1 MCKLKVNMLKQKSY
15 KNFSAAQKPLF
26 FPVSKKSLIQLA
38 LFIVLTMGLHF
49 SSMAC
54 SPLAVPPLISQTIT
68 GNQLLLDWQS
78 INTQQGTC
86 TYSVEVEI
94 MCMNAQFTGV
104 GPFFLSPLL
113 TKTATPQ
120 AYPQQTVNLSQF
132 CPGQVYQFRARERDP
147 GGLSSGWTAI
157 FTFTVP
163 GVYVAP
169 VLNVLATN
177 TILCPPTQ
185 TAMLTAQMNS
195 ACATPYSYTWTPAL
209 GLSSTTSFSTIA
221 TPSTTTNYSVTVSG
235 AGLYSCWT
243 LTGSILVIAEAPTF
257 TINNITGSQSITCT
271 YPTIDLEAV
280 HNYTYNPLTYFWSS
294 NSFTANTQSVT
305 ITSPG
310 TYTATLKDPITNCV
324 KTQTYTVFLNNT
336 PPTSSVAP
344 ITQSVGCGAGVV
356 ATATGVA
363 LSPTTNV
370 THNWYSPGLQ
380 TPQSSGGQT
389 SIYLAPIQ
397 GPVTTSTFELCNN
410 INGCCTSKTIQVIST
425 GGSYPTFNLSSSQN
439 FSIGCT
445 SRSLTTINIVN
456 PQSGSGGVVSFT
468 LLAPG
473 FSGPGYTT
481 NAQSTFT
488 VSTPG
493 PYTVIVRDNAN
504 NCETRFP
511 VSIIQNTFAPNI
523 SSSAISRTLSCA
535 VPSMV
540 LNGVSS
546 NTPAVPIDFSWS
558 FQNGSNP
565 NVINNYSLVV
575 NTQAPFT
582 NSVINTYTLTITDQN
597 NACKNNTVV
606 TMWQN
611 TRPPIAAISP
621 SLSSL
626 TCATGSIN
634 MSNNSVTGIINF
646 PIAYPLVGLLWEGP
660 TPQVPKTNSSSYLA
674 FVPGTYTMEVIDM
687 NNGCKAKATATVVD
701 EKDYPV
707 LKGDTLV
714 ALDCGA
720 QTKGV
725 ALTVT
730 VVGMP
735 SSAVTATWY
744 PPVPTPSTSTIYSLN
759 LNTNGVGLYHLVVQ
773 TTSNQC
779 ISQHAV
785 KVVNGALTA
794 TFTPD
799 QTTGYAPLTVN
810 FTNNSSSTNSVTG
823 TQSITSVWSYGNGTT
838 KTTTTNI
845 NTSALYTAP
854 GTYSVTMF
862 ASKGLCLDT
871 AQVIIVVDI
880 PSKLEVPNVFTPNGD
895 GANDMFFVRS
905 ANLTNIT
912 AQIFDRWGNKIYE
925 LNTDKGNIA
934 WDGKNQQGK
943 EVPDG
948 TYFYTIKATGK
959 DGQGYDTKG
968 TVSLY
973 R

>member
-1 MCKLKVNMLKQKSY
+1 MLEQKSY
-15 KNFSAAQKPLF
+15 KSFSAAQKPLF
-26 FPVSKKSLIQLA
+26 FPASKKSLIQLA
-38 LFIVLTMGLHF
+38 LFFVLTMGLHF
-49 SSMAC
+49 SSRAC
-54 SPLAVPPLISQTIT
+54 SPLATPSLIAMNIV
-68 GNQLLLDWQS
+68 GNQLLFDWES
-78 INTQQGTC
+78 VNTQQGTC
-86 TYSVEVEI
+86 TYSIEMEI
-94 MCMNAQFTGV
+94 MCMNAQFTAV
-104 GPFFLSPLL
+104 GPFFYSPIL
-113 TKTATPQ
+113 TKTASPQ
-120 AYPQQTVNLSQF
+120 AYPQQTVNLLQF
-132 CPGQVYQFRARERDP
+132 CPGAVYQYRARERDP
-147 GGLSSGWTAI
+147 GGLSSGWTSTG
-157 FTFTVP
+157 TFTVP
-163 GVYVAP
+163 GVYVQP

-185 TAMLTAQMNS
+185 TAMLTAQMTS

-221 TPSTTTNYSVTVSG
+221 TPSTTTIYSVTVEG

-257 TINNITGSQSITCT
+257 TINNITGSSSITCT

-310 TYTATLKDPITNCV
+310 TYTAVLKDPLTNCV
-324 KTQTYTVFLNNT
+324 KTQTITIFLNNS

-344 ITQSVGCGAGVV
+344 VTQSIGCGAGVV
-356 ATATGVA
+356 ATATGTA
-363 LSPTTNV
+363 INPTTNV
-370 THNWYSPGLQ
+370 THNWYSPGLP
-380 TPQSSGGQT
+380 TPQTGGGPI
-389 SIYLAPIQ
+389 SIYQPPMVGSI
-397 GPVTTSTFELCNN
+397 TTSTFELCNN
-410 INGCCTSKTIQVIST
+410 INGCCTSKTIEVIST
-425 GGSYPTFNLSSSQN
+425 GGIYPTFNLSSSQN
-439 FSIGCT
+439 FSIGCA

-456 PQSGSGGVVSFT
+456 PQAGGGGVVTFT
-468 LLAPG
+468 ILAPG
-473 FSGPGYTT
+473 FTGPSYTT
-481 NAQSTFT
+481 NAQSTYT
-488 VSTPG
+488 VGTPG
-493 PYTVIVRDNAN
+493 SYTVIVRDPSN

-511 VSIIQNTFAPNI
+511 VSIIQNTFSPNI
-523 SSSAISRTLSCA
+523 ASSTISRTLSCA
-535 VPSMV
+535 VPSVV

-558 FQNGSNP
+558 FQNGTNP
-565 NVINNYSLVV
+565 NVINNYSFVV

-582 NSVINTYTLTITDQN
+582 NSVINTYTLNIIDQN
-597 NACKNNTVV
+597 NACKNSTVV

-611 TRPPIAAISP
+611 TRPPLAAISP
-621 SLSSL
+621 TISSL
-626 TCATGSIN
+626 TCATFSIN
-634 MSNNSVTGIINF
+634 MSNNSVTGILPNTF
-646 PIAYPLVGLLWEGP
+646 FVSQPIVGVLWEGP
-660 TPQVPKTNSSSYLA
+660 TPQIPKPNSSSYLA
-674 FVPGTYTMEVIDM
+674 FVPGTYTMEVKDL
-687 NNGCKAKATATVVD
+687 NNGCNAKSTATVLD

-707 LKGDTLV
+707 LKGDTVV

-725 ALTVT
+725 SLTVT

-735 SSAVTATWY
+735 ASAVSPTWY
-744 PPVPTPSTSTIYSLN
+744 PPIPTPSTSTIYSLN
-759 LNTNGVGLYHLVVQ
+759 LNTNGVGLYHLAVK
-773 TTSNQC
+773 TLSNSC
-779 ISQHAV
+779 ISQHSV
-785 KVVNGALTA
+785 KVVNGELTA
-794 TFTPD
+794 AFVPD
-799 QTTGYAPLTVN
+799 QTTGFAPMTVN
-810 FTNNSSSTNSVTG
+810 FTNNSSSTNSTTG
-823 TQSITSVWSYGNGTT
+823 TQSITSVWSFGNGTT

-845 NTSALYTAP
+845 STSAVYTAP
-854 GTYSVTMF
+854 GTYSVTVF
-862 ASKGLCLDT
+862 TSKGLCLDT
-871 AQVIIVVDI
+871 AQHIIVVDI

-895 GANDMFFVRS
+895 GANDIFFVRS